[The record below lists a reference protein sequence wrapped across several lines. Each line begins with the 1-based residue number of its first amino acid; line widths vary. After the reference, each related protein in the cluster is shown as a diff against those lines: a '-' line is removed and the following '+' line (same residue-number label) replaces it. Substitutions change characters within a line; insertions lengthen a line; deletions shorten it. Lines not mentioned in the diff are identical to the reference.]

1 MYKHILYVDGVRVRE
16 IRTNIAAPEMI
27 ITGKQTLVVMQVIT
41 NMIFPN
47 TFKTYCKIL

>member
-1 MYKHILYVDGVRVRE
+1 MYKHILFVDGIRVRE

-27 ITGKQTLVVMQVIT
+27 ITGKIRLVVKQVIT

-47 TFKTYCKIL
+47 TFKTYCTIL